1 MMNKVYNHRVDS
13 ITIHLHRML
22 EFLQADGKPRYDLLE
37 LPHLRALKCDV
48 PIPKESPPHKRYQA
62 QSAQNGSVYS
72 GLVDYCDDAEHP
84 SLLISQRLEEYRSM
98 LEREGVLRTIVHTH
112 MCVLDTESDRMLVQ
126 SVGARRIG
134 TPPHGYSYH
143 RDLLRSGAMSDELVY
158 RFNPEERTGRVFHS
172 ENPHARELS
181 INRHGAYINYVGGCE
196 EIPKSDALRY
206 IGAEEVVFRQD
217 AQSSA
222 ASIFGIHGGRRELM
236 LGSRIDL
243 PKILEN
249 VLLQKKLIHKS
260 YIYSG
265 SAQGQVFPS

>member
-1 MMNKVYNHRVDS
+1 MNKVYNHRVDS

-22 EFLQADGKPRYDLLE
+22 EFLQADGKPKYELLE
-37 LPHLRALKCDV
+37 QPHLRALKCDV
-48 PIPKESPPHKRYQA
+48 PNPKESPPHKRYQV

-98 LEREGVLRTIVHTH
+98 LERDGVLRTIVHTH
-112 MCVLDTESDRMLVQ
+112 ECVLDTKSSTLVQ

-134 TPPHGYSYH
+134 TPPHGYTYH
-143 RDLLRSGAMSDELVY
+143 RDLRSDELVY
-158 RFNPEERTGRVFHS
+158 RFNPEERTGRVFHG
-172 ENPHARELS
+172 ENHHAHDLS

-196 EIPKSDALRY
+196 EIPMRDALRY
-206 IGAEEVVFRQD
+206 IGAERVAFRQD

-222 ASIFGIHGGRRELM
+222 ASIYGIHGGRRELM

-243 PKILEN
+243 QKMLED
-249 VLLQKKLIHKS
+249 VLLKKRLIHKS
-260 YIYSG
+260 YIHSG